1 MFYTFGKPPTLGVP
15 VGVSSKKPFSSA
27 ASAPSRRWCSCSCG
41 IHGGWIGWTHK
52 KPLNSWL
59 YDFLAGMDLNTQ
71 CLRWK
76 LLDCSIEIQL
86 RFRAQMCPNSRLA
99 ACWGLLMWNSYTC
112 KIFVCYFFEAK
123 VLYKQLVQSWWRFCN
138 GARES
143 GFFIINST
151 VFVRHK

>member
-1 MFYTFGKPPTLGVP
+1 MFYTFGKPPTGGVP
-15 VGVSSKKPFSSA
+15 LGVSSKKPFSSA

-59 YDFLAGMDLNTQ
+59 YEFLAGMDLNTQ

-76 LLDCSIEIQL
+76 LLDCSIKIEL

-112 KIFVCYFFEAK
+112 KIFVCSFFRSQSAVQTAGPIMMEILQWSEGK
-123 VLYKQLVQSWWRFCN
+123 WVFHHQLNCSC
-138 GARES
+138 
-143 GFFIINST
+143 
-151 VFVRHK
+151 